1 MCQGLALETVDGA
14 LFEDVTISNITMR
27 DIVSAPI
34 FMRLGS
40 RLRGPAE
47 STKTG
52 TLQRVVISNV
62 VCSNAASRFGCI
74 ISGVPG
80 HEIQDIR
87 LHDIYIQHR
96 GGGTQEQAA
105 SMPAENE
112 QKYPE
117 PNMFG
122 EMPSQGFY
130 LRHVRNVSLRDIE
143 IAAMAEDARPALIMQ
158 NVVDADLFHIKT
170 PTSAPVLKLYE
181 CKDVNAL
188 WVRGVKDG
196 AQA

>member
-1 MCQGLALETVDGA
+1 
-14 LFEDVTISNITMR
+14 MR

-40 RLRGPAE
+40 RLRGPVD

-52 TLQRVVISNV
+52 TLQRIVISNV

-80 HEIQDIR
+80 HEIRDIR

-96 GGGTQEQAA
+96 GGGTKELAA
-105 SMPAENE
+105 NVPPENE

-130 LRHVRNVSLRDIE
+130 LRHVRNVSLSDIE
-143 IAAMAEDARPALIMQ
+143 IAAMAGDARPAIIMQ
-158 NVVDADLFHIKT
+158 DVAEADLFHIKT
-170 PTSAPVLKLYE
+170 PANTPALELHE

-188 WVRGVKDG
+188 WVLGVKDG
-196 AQA
+196 VQA